1 VSVELRR
8 ETRAEVGR
16 HGLWVRYWVLGPA
29 GAIELRLE
37 FTCYP
42 GSDSTRL
49 DRAEIHRHAF
59 VEIDDYDAAAND
71 CDVLPG
77 GRCHFNAFTSASGT
91 VPGESFMRGDE
102 PAVWKELEGQYSLEF
117 ETASDARD
125 EVRVA
130 HALLDRL
137 GAPRDDRDDPD
148 GLGGAL
154 LSVAGRIE
162 AGKFEREPTNVVH
175 RRGYEAALRDV
186 RDWTTREQIAN
197 RMVHR
202 LSVLRGELDRL
213 RTRLDDV
220 PF

>member
-1 VSVELRR
+1 VSVVLRR
-8 ETRAEVGR
+8 ETRAELGEL
-16 HGLWVRYWVLGPA
+16 GLWVRYWVRGPA
-29 GAIELRLE
+29 GAMELRLE
-37 FTCYP
+37 FDLP
-42 GSDSTRL
+42 VMKL
-49 DRAEIHRHAF
+49 DRAEILRHAHQE
-59 VEIDDYDAAAND
+59 VDEWDGGRSD

-77 GRCHFNAFTSASGT
+77 GKCHFNSYASQ
-91 VPGESFMRGDE
+91 PANELGERFMGGDE
-102 PAVWKELEGQYSLEF
+102 PAVWKELAGLYSLEF

-137 GAPRDDRDDPD
+137 GAPRDDRDDPN

-162 AGKFEREPTNVVH
+162 AGRFEREPTNVVH

-186 RDWTTREQIAN
+186 RDWTTQEQIEK
-197 RMVHR
+197 RVVHP
-202 LSVLRGELDRL
+202 LSALRGELDRL